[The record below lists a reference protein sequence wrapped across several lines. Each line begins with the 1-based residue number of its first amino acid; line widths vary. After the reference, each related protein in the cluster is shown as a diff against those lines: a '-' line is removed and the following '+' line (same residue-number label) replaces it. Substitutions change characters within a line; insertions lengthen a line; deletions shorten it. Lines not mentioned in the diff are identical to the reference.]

1 MIFKLIFG
9 VSLASNDDGYELMKQ
24 YNQLIKYKHYLE
36 YLVYRH
42 DRIGGT
48 KSGDIKQEIE
58 ELIDRV
64 HKS

>member
-48 KSGDIKQEIE
+48 KSGDIK
-58 ELIDRV
+58 
-64 HKS
+64 